1 MSDGSE
7 AGEDPADGERG
18 ARERAER
25 ALASHGAFERAEQG
39 EGAGQS
45 GGDRDGDERDGDD
58 RADGTFATGTV
69 ATDARVRVEEVGSGA
84 RYRVTVR
91 VPTIDAVV
99 AGETVA
105 PVVQEGWF
113 ETFERRLED
122 VGGATRADPEP
133 PTAELDEAAGEV
145 IVRTAI
151 ESERPAS
158 AAEDAKAIVDYVE
171 GTFVE
176 GLIPGYTYRE
186 PASALLERARSSGQQ

>member
-1 MSDGSE
+1 MTEGNAADGGE
-7 AGEDPADGERG
+7 ADGEEADGERSG
-18 ARERAER
+18 SEEAER
-25 ALASHGAFERAEQG
+25 ALGRHGAFEREG
-39 EGAGQS
+39 E
-45 GGDRDGDERDGDD
+45 
-58 RADGTFATGTV
+58 TFVTSTTA
-69 ATDARVRVEEVGSGA
+69 ADARVRAEDTGSGA

-122 VGGATRADPEP
+122 VGGATRVDPET
-133 PTAELDEAAGEV
+133 PTAELDDAVGEV
-145 IVRTAI
+145 VVETAV
-151 ESERPAS
+151 EADRPAS
-158 AAEDAKAIVDYVE
+158 AADDVKAIVDYVE

-186 PASALLERARSSGQQ
+186 PASSLLDRARSSGQQ